1 LKPVDIRKQNKPQL
15 GCLDSMGHLEAKK
28 RSGFKDC
35 RKGKQALFSDSKG
48 FVLTMVFSGRELLE
62 APRGCA
68 CVISFEIFLNPSLSR
83 L

>member
-1 LKPVDIRKQNKPQL
+1 
-15 GCLDSMGHLEAKK
+15 MGHLEAKK